1 MADSLVIIVATD
13 KYLDHIVGL
22 TKAARDAG
30 REVRVF
36 FTAAGVKL
44 VPDEKTAELVKAGA
58 DVSICEKTYNL
69 FELDKAHGS
78 EFEGMKF
85 GNQDDNAENIDLADR
100 LVVF

>member
-1 MADSLVIIVATD
+1 MAESLGIIVATD

-30 REVRVF
+30 KEVRVF

-44 VPDEKTAELVKAGA
+44 VPDEKAQELVKAGA
-58 DVSICEKTYNL
+58 NVTICDKTYTL
-69 FELDKAHGS
+69 FELDKAHGKD
-78 EFEGMKF
+78 FEGMTF
-85 GNQDDNAENIDLADR
+85 GSQDDNAENIDLVDR